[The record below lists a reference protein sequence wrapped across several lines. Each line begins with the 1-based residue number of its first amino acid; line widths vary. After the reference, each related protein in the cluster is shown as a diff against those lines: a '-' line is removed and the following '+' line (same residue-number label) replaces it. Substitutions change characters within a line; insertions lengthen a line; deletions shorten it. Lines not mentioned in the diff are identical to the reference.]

1 MCIGRVGPDNHD
13 HIRFIDRIEI
23 LGSGRRPEGGLQTIA
38 GWRMADPRAS
48 IDVVV
53 PETRANEFL
62 DEVGLFIGT
71 ARGRNGTDRILAVF
85 RLDAFEFG
93 RRIGKGLVPRDSRQ
107 GSLTWVRIIG
117 FRIRSLWLA

>member
-62 DEVGLFIGT
+62 DEARSSGLNVWGH
-71 ARGRNGTDRILAVF
+71 NGSDPIVDVF
-85 RLDAFEFG
+85 RYDVFEFG
-93 RRIGKGLVPRDSRQ
+93 RRIGKGLVPRD
-107 GSLTWVRIIG
+107 
-117 FRIRSLWLA
+117 F